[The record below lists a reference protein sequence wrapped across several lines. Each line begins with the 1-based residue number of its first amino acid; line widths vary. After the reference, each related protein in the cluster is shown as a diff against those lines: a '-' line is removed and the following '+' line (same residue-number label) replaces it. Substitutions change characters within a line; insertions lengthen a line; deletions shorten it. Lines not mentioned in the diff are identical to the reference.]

1 MTTTPARTAAD
12 LDVLARRLHA
22 LHDPAAPLALSNAW
36 DVASARVVE
45 AAGASAVATTSA
57 GVAWSLGRPDG
68 DRLGRA
74 DLLAVVRRITAAVS
88 VPVTVDAESGF
99 ADDAAGVAA
108 TVDGLLDA
116 GAVGVNLE
124 DGSRAP
130 DELAARVAAARA
142 AADRAGVALFV
153 NARTDVFLRGIG
165 APEDR
170 LAETVA
176 RARRYVDAGADGV
189 FVPGVVD
196 AATIAE
202 LAAAIP
208 APLNVMV
215 RPGLLPVPEL
225 GRLGVARVSLGSTVA
240 EAAYAAAH
248 RAAVELLERGTYGVL
263 ADAMD
268 YAELDALVAAGA
280 DRVEG
285 GASR

>member
-1 MTTTPARTAAD
+1 MTSTPTTPAAD
-12 LDVLARRLHA
+12 LDALARRLHA

-45 AAGASAVATTSA
+45 AAGAPAVATTSA

-74 DLLAVVRRITAAVS
+74 DLLAAVRRITAAVA
-88 VPVTVDAESGF
+88 VPVTVDAEGGF

-108 TVDGLLDA
+108 TIDGLLDA

-124 DGSRAP
+124 DGDRPAA
-130 DELAARVAAARA
+130 ELAARVAAARA

-153 NARTDVFLRGIG
+153 NARTDVFLRGLG
-165 APEDR
+165 DPADR
-170 LAETVA
+170 MAETVA

-215 RPGLLPVPEL
+215 RRGLPPVPEL

-240 EAAYAAAH
+240 EAAYAVAR
-248 RAAVELLERGTYGVL
+248 RAAAELLASGTYGVL
-263 ADAMD
+263 AEAMD
-268 YAELDALVAAGA
+268 YAELDGLVATGA
-280 DRVEG
+280 ERAEG